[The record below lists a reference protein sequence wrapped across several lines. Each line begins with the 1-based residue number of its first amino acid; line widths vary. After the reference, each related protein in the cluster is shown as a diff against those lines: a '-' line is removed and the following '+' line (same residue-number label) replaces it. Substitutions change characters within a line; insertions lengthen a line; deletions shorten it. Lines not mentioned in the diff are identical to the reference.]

1 MSPRIIITG
10 SIQCGKSTLVRS
22 VLRDLPY
29 KISGYFSQKIMN
41 SEKGLDEIWL
51 FDYNSD
57 LKSCFAT
64 KMKTGKFA
72 TRLDQFDSFLQQIIS
87 SNKMAASQ
95 IFCIDEIGFLEKK
108 STILKS
114 FVQTFQSFK
123 IPIILVV
130 QKRVL
135 PDFQFY
141 FKTPPWQIY
150 DLDFVDFDS
159 TKDQITALLRN

>member
-29 KISGYFSQKIMN
+29 KIAGYFSQKEWN
-41 SEKGLDEIWL
+41 LKKGIDEIWL

-57 LKSCFAT
+57 LKSCFAY
-64 KMKTGKFA
+64 KMKTGKFKVHLN
-72 TRLDQFDSFLQQIIS
+72 RFDTFLNQIVS
-87 SNKMAASQ
+87 SNKITNSQ
-95 IFCIDEIGFLEKK
+95 ILCMDEIGFLEKG
-108 STILKS
+108 SIILKD
-114 FVQTFQSFK
+114 FIQTFQSFK

-135 PDFQFY
+135 PDFQIY
-141 FKTPPWQIY
+141 FQIPPWKIY
-150 DLDFVDFDS
+150 DLDLVDSNS
-159 TKDQITALLRN
+159 TKNEITTLLKN